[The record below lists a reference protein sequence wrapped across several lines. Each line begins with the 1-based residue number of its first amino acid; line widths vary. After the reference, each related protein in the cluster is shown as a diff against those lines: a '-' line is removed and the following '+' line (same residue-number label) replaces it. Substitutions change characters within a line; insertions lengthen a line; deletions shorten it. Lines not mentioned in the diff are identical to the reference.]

1 MKSIRTRFL
10 LGGVFVQAV
19 TEAGASVMRDNCD
32 HELKGPECGIVMS
45 GETPEVL
52 ISLTRWVRLRLRAAL
67 WRQWKTPR
75 RRLEALLALGV
86 RPRLA
91 RNTAGSGLGPWYL
104 ARAKALLGWA
114 F

>member
-1 MKSIRTRFL
+1 VKSIRTRFL

-52 ISLTRWVRLRLRAAL
+52 ISLTRWVRLRCGRGRWVTAAPMPIKPPNRIGRA
-67 WRQWKTPR
+67 Q
-75 RRLEALLALGV
+75 
-86 RPRLA
+86 RPRF
-91 RNTAGSGLGPWYL
+91 RE
-104 ARAKALLGWA
+104 
-114 F
+114 